1 MRFPAFV
8 IALVWIAAAG
18 AGTAPPLDFDAATL
32 PAAFGPPPADTA
44 AIVGKLRPRLPSSM
58 SVVRG
63 DTLVLALSG
72 PTETAAKEAERIATL
87 DATLLRHIFPNLER
101 RPIVVIVAADGT
113 ALRDLAESLY
123 PAIASREMP
132 AGGFYHR
139 IDRLLVV
146 ETFAGDAALLRE
158 LTRAHLRDDNPDA
171 PHWFEQALTT
181 LYESAEPRGDRLVPV
196 LNRRMDQIPPNE
208 DLSYDV
214 FAGVCDCSQVSAEQL
229 ALMRL
234 LLVYLDSRDRL
245 PELLATIA
253 ALGQYTT
260 LLQALEQMDLDG
272 PAWKA
277 FAERSVRDYT
287 R

>member
-8 IALVWIAAAG
+8 IALVWIATAG
-18 AGTAPPLDFDAATL
+18 AGNAPPANFDAATL
-32 PAAFGPPPADTA
+32 PAAFDPPATDTA
-44 AIVGKLRPRLPSSM
+44 AIVGDLRRRLPSSM

-63 DTLVLALSG
+63 NALVVAASG
-72 PTETAAKEAERIATL
+72 PTEAAAKEAARIAKLDTTL
-87 DATLLRHIFPNLER
+87 RRHVFPNLER
-101 RPIVVIVAADGT
+101 RPIVVVVAADDT

-123 PAIASREMP
+123 PAIAGRELP
-132 AGGFYHR
+132 AGGFYHP
-139 IDRLLVV
+139 IDRLIVV
-146 ETFAGDAALLRE
+146 ETSAGDAALLRE
-158 LTRAHLRDDNPDA
+158 LTRAHLRDDNPEA
-171 PHWFEQALTT
+171 PYWFEQALIT

-196 LNRRMDQIPPNE
+196 LNRRMDQIPSNE

-214 FAGVCDCSQVSAEQL
+214 FAGVCDCSRVSAEQL

-234 LLVYLDSRDRL
+234 LLVYLNSRDRL
-245 PELLATIA
+245 PELLASIA

-277 FAERSVRDYT
+277 FAERSVHDHT